1 MEGCLNFFMDFLV
14 ADFVLETLSPN
25 LLVFPKVMKPEA
37 SNVIVIIIKDGIA
50 VHIITP
56 EFPQTDHILIRDG
69 IVIIIRDGIVLIL
82 KDGIVIIGLQ
92 KLVKNIIFLST
103 FL

>member
-37 SNVIVIIIKDGIA
+37 SNVIVIIIKVGS
-50 VHIITP
+50 
-56 EFPQTDHILIRDG
+56 
-69 IVIIIRDGIVLIL
+69 
-82 KDGIVIIGLQ
+82 
-92 KLVKNIIFLST
+92 IIFLLCKIGTIYSLY
-103 FL
+103 FYSFK